1 MGTVLGRGAVMVK
14 LGSLLLPCALAV
26 CLAAAAAAQ
35 DPGPVRETA
44 EVSLVEVPVR
54 VTGRDGAPVRG
65 LEAKDFSLVDDGRR
79 QEIVGFDAVDLAE
92 HVAAPGGGPPPGPAR
107 RRFLILFDFSFAR
120 PKSIVAARKAARDFV
135 LDGMAGT
142 DLAAVAVYSVE
153 RGIRLLETFTSDRAQ
168 LARAIETLGIEAPRG
183 TTDPLAFAF
192 DTSSFHLNQPRTAE
206 VSDTNG
212 RSSAQASLVE
222 HLQAMQSV
230 NNARADEYQRGRVRN
245 LIQSFRDLGRA
256 LDAVQGRKDV
266 IYLSEGFAARFL
278 VGTRESD
285 LERQWLIAGE
295 QWKVDSEKRFG
306 DTTLRTELADM
317 GDLMRRSDCVI
328 HAVDIAGIRSGVD
341 AEAGAPQGPADGENS
356 LFEIANGSGGEV
368 FRNTNDLRA
377 QLDALVAKTSLVY
390 VLAFRPDRSR
400 GEGAYHEIGV
410 SVSAHGAKVSARPG
424 YYERRGFRRLSPFER
439 TLSAA
444 DVIANEIPMQEIPI
458 RVLVTAFASGE
469 PAASVPLLIE
479 VPGGAFLT
487 GQQGERT
494 TAEIYVYATDADNQ
508 LADFLV
514 QSIGLDLAKGRS
526 KLQATGLKYYGEMRL
541 PAGRYRLRA
550 LVRNGETGKMG
561 LSVSSLI
568 VPAFTDDQPYL
579 AAPLFLD
586 GTGDW
591 ILVRGRRPASPAGA
605 ATSGG
610 GAPPSTPLELPGEG
624 LAASAEPEVQPGSP
638 SRVCV
643 IAYHF
648 GTPGGNDELRLNGQI
663 IAFDGRPVQEGPLAI
678 VGKTAAEPDGKRVVL
693 LAFTAPANLAAGR
706 YGLRIFVQDAAGR
719 ARQAWAPFRVP

>member
-1 MGTVLGRGAVMVK
+1 MVK
-14 LGSLLLPCALAV
+14 LGSLLSLCALAL
-26 CLAAAAAAQ
+26 CLPGGAAAQ
-35 DPGPVRETA
+35 EPGPVRETA

-54 VTGRDGAPVRG
+54 VLGRDGAPLHG
-65 LEAKDFSLVDDGRR
+65 LEAKDFNLVDDGRR

-92 HVAAPGGGPPPGPAR
+92 RAAAPGGEPPPGPAR

-135 LDGMAGT
+135 LDGLSAT

-153 RGIRLLETFTSDRAQ
+153 RGVRLLVTFTSDRAQ
-168 LARAIETLGIEAPRG
+168 LARAIETLGLEAPRG

-192 DTSSFHLNQPRTAE
+192 DTSTFHLNTTRVAE
-206 VSDTNG
+206 ISDAGG
-212 RSSAQASLVE
+212 RGSAQAALVE

-230 NNARADEYQRGRVRN
+230 NNARADEYQRGRIRN
-245 LIQSFRDLGRA
+245 LIQSFRELGRA

-266 IYLSEGFAARFL
+266 VYLSEGFAARFL

-285 LERQWLIAGE
+285 LERQWLIQGE

-306 DTTLRTELADM
+306 DTPLRMELSDM

-328 HAVDIAGIRSGVD
+328 HAVDIAGIRSGAD
-341 AEAGAPQGPADGENS
+341 AEVGAPQGPADGENS
-356 LFEIANGSGGEV
+356 LFELANGSGGEV

-377 QLDALVAKTSLVY
+377 QLDALMAKTSLVY

-410 SVSAHGAKVSARPG
+410 SVSVPGAKVSGRPG

-444 DVIANEIPMQEIPI
+444 DVIANEIPMEEIPI
-458 RVLVTAFASGE
+458 RVLATAFATGE
-469 PAASVPLLIE
+469 PAASVPLLLEI
-479 VPGGAFLT
+479 PGGAFLS
-487 GQQGERT
+487 GQKGERAA
-494 TAEIYVYATDADNQ
+494 AEIYVYATDADNQ
-508 LADFLV
+508 LSDFLA
-514 QSIGLDLAKGRS
+514 QTIGLDLTKGRA
-526 KLQATGLKYYGEMRL
+526 KLEASGLKYYGELRL

-550 LVRNGETGKMG
+550 LVRNGETGRMG
-561 LSVSSLI
+561 LSVSSLL
-568 VPAFTDDQPYL
+568 VPAFAEGQPYL
-579 AAPLFLD
+579 APPLFLE
-586 GTGDW
+586 GAGDW
-591 ILVRGRRPASPAGA
+591 TVVRGRRSGSPRA
-605 ATSGG
+605 AADAT
-610 GAPPSTPLELPGEG
+610 APPNAPMEAASSLLELPAQGW
-624 LAASAEPEVQPGSP
+624 AASAEPQVQPGAA

-643 IAYHF
+643 VAYHF
-648 GTPGGNDELRLNGQI
+648 GSQGGGDELRLNGQI
-663 IAFDGRPVQEGPLAI
+663 IAFDGRPVQEGALSV
-678 VGKTAAEPDGKRVVL
+678 VGRSTVEADGKRILL
-693 LAFTAPANLAAGR
+693 LAFTAPANLSAGR